1 MQIKKTCSLII
12 ATLFIVVGVSC
23 SNGDSPDGPD
33 MPVTPVG
40 QTVFMFFPWSNS
52 LLSDF
57 RRTVEDMQTVVAQ
70 RSMKDERVMVFMATS
85 EREAVLFELK
95 KHNGRCLT
103 DTLRRYSDRPFTSR
117 QWLTSL
123 FSEVMTLAPASRYGM
138 VVGCHGL
145 AWVPVQGQR
154 NARKRLGSQERIDEG
169 DNLYKEER
177 IDEGDNLYKEE
188 KIDEEELYKEELYK
202 EQKLLEEE
210 RLERKKQGLSKDQPQ
225 PNDLMHFEV
234 QGPVTTRF
242 IGGTYP
248 ETQIETTDLAD
259 AMADAGFHT
268 EYILFDACYMSS
280 VEVAY
285 ELKDVTHYLIASPT
299 EVISYGFPY
308 ITMGKH
314 LLGTPN
320 YKGIADS
327 FISFY
332 STYYL
337 PYGTVAVTDCTQL
350 DALAAI
356 AQQINAAAEEPTNA
370 ASAKQIN
377 AAAEGKL
384 NTATSGKSA
393 PNGVQIMDGYSP
405 TLFYDLGH
413 LMSLKNAGT
422 VLTTAFAEQLD
433 KTVPYKGHTDQ
444 YFTALK
450 DAPIDIKHYSG
461 LNTSQGSLNRMADRL
476 SETAWH
482 KATN

>member
-1 MQIKKTCSLII
+1 M
-12 ATLFIVVGVSC
+12 VGVSC

-33 MPVTPVG
+33 VPVTPVG

-70 RSMKDERVMVFMATS
+70 RSMKDERIMVFMATS

-95 KHNGRCLT
+95 KQNGRCLT

-154 NARKRLGSQERIDEG
+154 NAQKRLGSQERIDEE

-177 IDEGDNLYKEE
+177 IDKEGE
-188 KIDEEELYKEELYK
+188 
-202 EQKLLEEE
+202 
-210 RLERKKQGLSKDQPQ
+210 

-299 EVISYGFPY
+299 EVLSYGFPY

-320 YKGIADS
+320 YKGIVDS

-332 STYYL
+332 SSYNL

-356 AQQINAAAEEPTNA
+356 AQQINAAA
-370 ASAKQIN
+370 
-377 AAAEGKL
+377 AEQL
-384 NTATSGKSA
+384 V

-413 LMSLKNAGT
+413 LMSLKDAGT
-422 VLTTAFAEQLD
+422 VLTAAFAEQIE
-433 KTVPYKGHTDQ
+433 KTVPYKGHTGQ
-444 YFTALK
+444 YFTTLK
-450 DAPIDIKHYSG
+450 DAPVDIKHYSG
-461 LNTSQGSLNRMADRL
+461 LNTSQGSLNHMADRL
-476 SETAWH
+476 SETAWY

>member
-33 MPVTPVG
+33 VPVTPVG

-70 RSMKDERVMVFMATS
+70 RSMKDERIMVFMATS

-95 KHNGRCLT
+95 KQNGRCLT

-123 FSEVMTLAPASRYGM
+123 FSEIMTLAPASRYGM

-154 NARKRLGSQERIDEG
+154 NARKRLGSQERIDEE
-169 DNLYKEER
+169 DNLYK
-177 IDEGDNLYKEE
+177 KE
-188 KIDEEELYKEELYK
+188 KIDKEGE
-202 EQKLLEEE
+202 
-210 RLERKKQGLSKDQPQ
+210 

-299 EVISYGFPY
+299 EVLSYGFPY

-320 YKGIADS
+320 YKGIVDS

-332 STYYL
+332 SSYNL

-356 AQQINAAAEEPTNA
+356 AQQINAAATE
-370 ASAKQIN
+370 Q
-377 AAAEGKL
+377 L
-384 NTATSGKSA
+384 V

-413 LMSLKNAGT
+413 LMSLKDAGT
-422 VLTTAFAEQLD
+422 VLTAAFAEQIE
-433 KTVPYKGHTDQ
+433 KTVPYKGHTGQ
-444 YFTALK
+444 YFTTLK
-450 DAPIDIKHYSG
+450 DAPVDIKHYSG
-461 LNTSQGSLNRMADRL
+461 LTTSQGSLNHMADRL
-476 SETAWH
+476 SETAWY

>member
-1 MQIKKTCSLII
+1 M
-12 ATLFIVVGVSC
+12 VGVSC

-33 MPVTPVG
+33 APVTPVG

-70 RSMKDERVMVFMATS
+70 RSMKDERIMVFMATS

-95 KHNGRCLT
+95 KQNGRCLT

-154 NARKRLGSQERIDEG
+154 NARKRLGSQERIDE
-169 DNLYKEER
+169 E
-177 IDEGDNLYKEE
+177 DNLYKEE
-188 KIDEEELYKEELYK
+188 KIDKE
-202 EQKLLEEE
+202 
-210 RLERKKQGLSKDQPQ
+210 GD
-225 PNDLMHFEV
+225 DLMHFEV

-259 AMADAGFHT
+259 AMADAGLHT

-299 EVISYGFPY
+299 EVLSYGFPY
-308 ITMGKH
+308 TTMGKH

-320 YKGIADS
+320 YKCIVDS

-332 STYYL
+332 SSYNL

-356 AQQINAAAEEPTNA
+356 AQQINAAATEQINVAAAEQINVAAAEPTNA
-370 ASAKQIN
+370 AS
-377 AAAEGKL
+377 EGKL
-384 NTATSGKSA
+384 NTARSGKNV

-413 LMSLKNAGT
+413 LMSLKDAGT
-422 VLTTAFAEQLD
+422 VLTAAFAEQLG
-433 KTVPYKGHTDQ
+433 KTVPYKGHTSQ

-461 LNTSQGSLNRMADRL
+461 LNTSQGSLNHMADRL
-476 SETAWH
+476 SETAWY

>member
-1 MQIKKTCSLII
+1 M
-12 ATLFIVVGVSC
+12 VGVSC
-23 SNGDSPDGPD
+23 SNGDSPDGPN

-40 QTVFMFFPWSNS
+40 QTVFMFFPWSNN

-70 RSMKDERVMVFMATS
+70 RSMKDERIMVFMATS

-95 KHNGRCLT
+95 KQNGRCLT
-103 DTLRRYSDRPFTSR
+103 DTLRHYSDRPFTSR

-154 NARKRLGSQERIDEG
+154 NARKRLGSQERIDEE

-177 IDEGDNLYKEE
+177 LDKEGLYKEE
-188 KIDEEELYKEELYK
+188 RIDKEGE
-202 EQKLLEEE
+202 
-210 RLERKKQGLSKDQPQ
+210 

-299 EVISYGFPY
+299 EVLSYGFPY

-332 STYYL
+332 SSYNL

-356 AQQINAAAEEPTNA
+356 AQQINAAA
-370 ASAKQIN
+370 
-377 AAAEGKL
+377 AEQL
-384 NTATSGKSA
+384 V

-413 LMSLKNAGT
+413 LMSLKDAGT
-422 VLTTAFAEQLD
+422 VLTAAFAEQLE
-433 KTVPYKGHTDQ
+433 KTVPYKGHTGQ
-444 YFTALK
+444 YFTTLK
-450 DAPIDIKHYSG
+450 DAPVDIKHYSG
-461 LNTSQGSLNRMADRL
+461 LNTSQGSLNHMADRL
-476 SETAWH
+476 SETAWY

>member
-1 MQIKKTCSLII
+1 M
-12 ATLFIVVGVSC
+12 VGVSC
-23 SNGDSPDGPD
+23 SNSDSPDGPD
-33 MPVTPVG
+33 VPVTPVG

-70 RSMKDERVMVFMATS
+70 RSMKDERIMVFMATS

-95 KHNGRCLT
+95 KQNGRCLT

-123 FSEVMTLAPASRYGM
+123 FSEIMTLAPASRYGM
-138 VVGCHGL
+138 VVGCHGM

-154 NARKRLGSQERIDEG
+154 NARKRLGSQERIDE
-169 DNLYKEER
+169 E
-177 IDEGDNLYKEE
+177 DNLYKEE
-188 KIDEEELYKEELYK
+188 KIDKEGE
-202 EQKLLEEE
+202 
-210 RLERKKQGLSKDQPQ
+210 

-299 EVISYGFPY
+299 EVLSYGFPY

-320 YKGIADS
+320 YKGIVDS

-332 STYYL
+332 SSYNL

-356 AQQINAAAEEPTNA
+356 AQQINAAATE
-370 ASAKQIN
+370 Q
-377 AAAEGKL
+377 L
-384 NTATSGKSA
+384 V

-413 LMSLKNAGT
+413 LMSLKDAGT
-422 VLTTAFAEQLD
+422 VLTAAFAEQLE
-433 KTVPYKGHTDQ
+433 KTVPYKGHTGQ
-444 YFTALK
+444 YFTTLK
-450 DAPIDIKHYSG
+450 DAPVDIKHYSG
-461 LNTSQGSLNRMADRL
+461 LNTSQGSLNHMADRL
-476 SETAWH
+476 SETAWY

>member
-1 MQIKKTCSLII
+1 MQIKKFCSLII

-33 MPVTPVG
+33 VPVTPVG
-40 QTVFMFFPWSNS
+40 QTVFMFFPWSNN

-70 RSMKDERVMVFMATS
+70 RSMKDERIMVFMATS

-95 KHNGRCLT
+95 KQNGRCLT
-103 DTLRRYSDRPFTSR
+103 DTLQRYSDRPFTSR

-145 AWVPVQGQR
+145 AWVPVQGQQ
-154 NARKRLGSQERIDEG
+154 NVRKRLGSQERIDE
-169 DNLYKEER
+169 E
-177 IDEGDNLYKEE
+177 DNLYKEE
-188 KIDEEELYKEELYK
+188 KIDKEGLYKEERIDK
-202 EQKLLEEE
+202 E
-210 RLERKKQGLSKDQPQ
+210 GD
-225 PNDLMHFEV
+225 DLMHFEV

-259 AMADAGFHT
+259 AMADAGLHT

-299 EVISYGFPY
+299 EVLSYGFPY

-332 STYYL
+332 SSYNL

-356 AQQINAAAEEPTNA
+356 AQQINAAATE
-370 ASAKQIN
+370 QIN
-377 AAAEGKL
+377 AATAEPTNGASEGKL
-384 NTATSGKSA
+384 NTARSGKNV

-413 LMSLKNAGT
+413 LMSLKDAGT
-422 VLTTAFAEQLD
+422 VLTAAFAEQLD
-433 KTVPYKGHTDQ
+433 KTVPYKGHTGQ

-450 DAPIDIKHYSG
+450 DTPVDIKHYSG
-461 LNTSQGSLNRMADRL
+461 LNTSQGSLNHMADRL
-476 SETAWH
+476 SETAWY

>member
-1 MQIKKTCSLII
+1 MHIRKICDFII

-23 SNGDSPDGPD
+23 SNGDSPGGPD
-33 MPVTPVG
+33 VPVTPVG

-57 RRTVEDMQTVVAQ
+57 RRTVEDMQTVVAE
-70 RSMKDERVMVFMATS
+70 RSMKNERIMVFMATS

-95 KHNGRCLT
+95 KQNGRCLT

-154 NARKRLGSQERIDEG
+154 NAQKRLGSQERIDEE
-169 DNLYKEER
+169 DNLYKKER
-177 IDEGDNLYKEE
+177 IDKEGD
-188 KIDEEELYKEELYK
+188 
-202 EQKLLEEE
+202 
-210 RLERKKQGLSKDQPQ
+210 
-225 PNDLMHFEV
+225 DLMHFEV

-248 ETQIETTDLAD
+248 ETQIETTDLAN
-259 AMADAGFHT
+259 AMANAGFHT

-299 EVISYGFPY
+299 EVLSYGFPY

-332 STYYL
+332 SSYNL

-356 AQQINAAAEEPTNA
+356 AQQINAAA
-370 ASAKQIN
+370 
-377 AAAEGKL
+377 AEQL
-384 NTATSGKSA
+384 V

-413 LMSLKNAGT
+413 LMSLKDAGT
-422 VLTTAFAEQLD
+422 VLTAAFAEQLE
-433 KTVPYKGHTDQ
+433 KTVPYKGHTGQ
-444 YFTALK
+444 YFTTLK
-450 DAPIDIKHYSG
+450 DAPVDIKHYSG
-461 LNTSQGSLNRMADRL
+461 LNTSQGSLNHMADRL
-476 SETAWH
+476 SETAWY

>member
-1 MQIKKTCSLII
+1 M
-12 ATLFIVVGVSC
+12 VGVSC

-33 MPVTPVG
+33 APVTPVG

-57 RRTVEDMQTVVAQ
+57 RRTVEDMQTVVAE
-70 RSMKDERVMVFMATS
+70 RSMKDERIMVFMATS

-95 KHNGRCLT
+95 KQNGRCLT
-103 DTLRRYSDRPFTSR
+103 DTLRHYSDRPFTSR

-154 NARKRLGSQERIDEG
+154 NARKRLGSQERIDEE

-177 IDEGDNLYKEE
+177 LDKEGLYKEE
-188 KIDEEELYKEELYK
+188 RIDKEGE
-202 EQKLLEEE
+202 
-210 RLERKKQGLSKDQPQ
+210 

-259 AMADAGFHT
+259 AMADAGLHT
-268 EYILFDACYMSS
+268 DYILFDACYMSS

-299 EVISYGFPY
+299 EVLSYGFPY

-332 STYYL
+332 SSYNL

-356 AQQINAAAEEPTNA
+356 AQQINAAA
-370 ASAKQIN
+370 
-377 AAAEGKL
+377 AEQL
-384 NTATSGKSA
+384 V

-413 LMSLKNAGT
+413 LMSLKDAGT
-422 VLTTAFAEQLD
+422 VLTAAFAEQLE
-433 KTVPYKGHTDQ
+433 KTVPYKGHTGQ
-444 YFTALK
+444 YFTTLK
-450 DAPIDIKHYSG
+450 DAPVDIKHYSG
-461 LNTSQGSLNRMADRL
+461 LNTSQGSLNHMADRL
-476 SETAWH
+476 SETAWY

>member
-1 MQIKKTCSLII
+1 MQIKKFCNFII

-33 MPVTPVG
+33 VPVTPVG
-40 QTVFMFFPWSNS
+40 QTVFMFFPWSNN

-70 RSMKDERVMVFMATS
+70 RSMKDERIMVFMATS

-95 KHNGRCLT
+95 KQNGRCLT

-138 VVGCHGL
+138 VVGCHGM

-154 NARKRLGSQERIDEG
+154 NARKRLGSQERIDEE
-169 DNLYKEER
+169 DN
-177 IDEGDNLYKEE
+177 IYKEE
-188 KIDEEELYKEELYK
+188 KIDEEGE
-202 EQKLLEEE
+202 
-210 RLERKKQGLSKDQPQ
+210 

-259 AMADAGFHT
+259 AMADAGLHT

-299 EVISYGFPY
+299 EVLSYGFPY
-308 ITMGKH
+308 TTMGKH

-320 YKGIADS
+320 YKGIVDS

-332 STYYL
+332 SSYNL
-337 PYGTVAVTDCTQL
+337 PYGTVAVTDCTQI

-356 AQQINAAAEEPTNA
+356 AQQINAAATEPTNA

-384 NTATSGKSA
+384 NTARSGKNV

-413 LMSLKNAGT
+413 LMSLKDAGT
-422 VLTTAFAEQLD
+422 VLTVAFAEQLE
-433 KTVPYKGHTDQ
+433 KTVPYKGHTGQ

-450 DAPIDIKHYSG
+450 DAPVDIKHYSG
-461 LNTSQGSLNRMADRL
+461 LNTSQGSLNHMADRL
-476 SETAWH
+476 SETAWY

>member
-33 MPVTPVG
+33 VPVTPVG

-57 RRTVEDMQTVVAQ
+57 KRTVEDMQTVVAQ
-70 RSMKDERVMVFMATS
+70 RSMKDERIMVFMATS

-95 KHNGRCLT
+95 KQNGRCLT

-154 NARKRLGSQERIDEG
+154 NAQKRLGSQERIDEE
-169 DNLYKEER
+169 DNLYKKER
-177 IDEGDNLYKEE
+177 IDKEGD
-188 KIDEEELYKEELYK
+188 
-202 EQKLLEEE
+202 
-210 RLERKKQGLSKDQPQ
+210 
-225 PNDLMHFEV
+225 DLMHFEV

-248 ETQIETTDLAD
+248 ETQIETTNLAD

-299 EVISYGFPY
+299 EVLSYGFPY

-320 YKGIADS
+320 YKGIVDS

-332 STYYL
+332 SSYNL

-356 AQQINAAAEEPTNA
+356 AQQINAADAE
-370 ASAKQIN
+370 Q
-377 AAAEGKL
+377 L
-384 NTATSGKSA
+384 V

-413 LMSLKNAGT
+413 LMSLKDAGT
-422 VLTTAFAEQLD
+422 VLTAAFAEQLE
-433 KTVPYKGHTDQ
+433 KTVPYKGHTGQ
-444 YFTALK
+444 YFTTLK
-450 DAPIDIKHYSG
+450 DAPVDIKHYSG
-461 LNTSQGSLNRMADRL
+461 LNTSQGSLNHMADRL
-476 SETAWH
+476 SETAWY

>member
-1 MQIKKTCSLII
+1 MQIKKICDFII

-33 MPVTPVG
+33 VPVMPVG

-70 RSMKDERVMVFMATS
+70 RSMKNERIMVFMATS

-95 KHNGRCLT
+95 KQNGRCLT

-154 NARKRLGSQERIDEG
+154 NTRKRLSSQERIDE
-169 DNLYKEER
+169 E
-177 IDEGDNLYKEE
+177 DNLYKEE
-188 KIDEEELYKEELYK
+188 KIEEEDNLYKEENIDKEGLYK
-202 EQKLLEEE
+202 KE
-210 RLERKKQGLSKDQPQ
+210 RIDKEGE

-259 AMADAGFHT
+259 AMADAGLHT

-299 EVISYGFPY
+299 EVLSYGFPY

-320 YKGIADS
+320 YKGIVDS

-332 STYYL
+332 SSYNL

-356 AQQINAAAEEPTNA
+356 AQQINAAAEA
-370 ASAKQIN
+370 Q
-377 AAAEGKL
+377 L
-384 NTATSGKSA
+384 V

-413 LMSLKNAGT
+413 LMSLKDAGT
-422 VLTTAFAEQLD
+422 VLTAAFAEQLD
-433 KTVPYKGHTDQ
+433 KTVPYKGHTGQ

-450 DAPIDIKHYSG
+450 DEPVDIKHYSG
-461 LNTSQGSLNRMADRL
+461 LNTSQGSLNHMADRF
-476 SETAWH
+476 SETAWY

>member
-1 MQIKKTCSLII
+1 M
-12 ATLFIVVGVSC
+12 VGVSC
-23 SNGDSPDGPD
+23 SNGDSPDGPE
-33 MPVTPVG
+33 MPITPVG

-70 RSMKDERVMVFMATS
+70 RSMKDERIMVFMATS

-95 KHNGRCLT
+95 KQNGRCLT

-154 NARKRLGSQERIDEG
+154 NARKKLGSQEKIDEE

-177 IDEGDNLYKEE
+177 IDKEGE
-188 KIDEEELYKEELYK
+188 
-202 EQKLLEEE
+202 
-210 RLERKKQGLSKDQPQ
+210 

-299 EVISYGFPY
+299 EVLSYGFPY

-320 YKGIADS
+320 YKGIVDS

-332 STYYL
+332 SSYNL

-356 AQQINAAAEEPTNA
+356 AQQINAADAE
-370 ASAKQIN
+370 Q
-377 AAAEGKL
+377 L
-384 NTATSGKSA
+384 V
-393 PNGVQIMDGYSP
+393 PNGVQTMDGYSP

-413 LMSLKNAGT
+413 LMSLKDAGT
-422 VLTTAFAEQLD
+422 VLTAAFAEQIE
-433 KTVPYKGHTDQ
+433 KTVPYKGHTGQ
-444 YFTALK
+444 YFTTLK
-450 DAPIDIKHYSG
+450 DAPVDIKHYSG
-461 LNTSQGSLNRMADRL
+461 LNTSQGSLNHMADRL
-476 SETAWH
+476 SETAWY

>member
-1 MQIKKTCSLII
+1 M
-12 ATLFIVVGVSC
+12 VGVSC
-23 SNGDSPDGPD
+23 SSGDNPDGPD
-33 MPVTPVG
+33 VPVTPVG

-70 RSMKDERVMVFMATS
+70 RSMKDERIMVFMATS

-95 KHNGRCLT
+95 KQNGRCLT

-154 NARKRLGSQERIDEG
+154 NARKRQGSQERIDEE

-177 IDEGDNLYKEE
+177 IDKEGD
-188 KIDEEELYKEELYK
+188 
-202 EQKLLEEE
+202 
-210 RLERKKQGLSKDQPQ
+210 
-225 PNDLMHFEV
+225 DLMHFEV

-299 EVISYGFPY
+299 EVLSYGFPY

-332 STYYL
+332 SSYNL

-356 AQQINAAAEEPTNA
+356 AQQINAAA
-370 ASAKQIN
+370 
-377 AAAEGKL
+377 AEQL
-384 NTATSGKSA
+384 V

-413 LMSLKNAGT
+413 LMSLKDAGT
-422 VLTTAFAEQLD
+422 VLTAAFAEQLE
-433 KTVPYKGHTDQ
+433 KTVPYKGNTGQ

-450 DAPIDIKHYSG
+450 DAPVDIKHYSG
-461 LNTSQGSLNRMADRL
+461 LNTSQGSLNHMADRL

>member
-33 MPVTPVG
+33 APVTPVG

-70 RSMKDERVMVFMATS
+70 RSMKDERIMVFMATS

-95 KHNGRCLT
+95 KQNGRCFT
-103 DTLRRYSDRPFTSR
+103 DTLQHYSDRPFTSR

-154 NARKRLGSQERIDEG
+154 SARKRLGSQERIDE
-169 DNLYKEER
+169 E
-177 IDEGDNLYKEE
+177 DNLYKEE
-188 KIDEEELYKEELYK
+188 KIDKEGLYKEERINK
-202 EQKLLEEE
+202 EGE
-210 RLERKKQGLSKDQPQ
+210 

-248 ETQIETTDLAD
+248 ETQIETTDLAE

-299 EVISYGFPY
+299 EVLSYGFPY

-320 YKGIADS
+320 YKGIVDS

-332 STYYL
+332 SSYYL

-356 AQQINAAAEEPTNA
+356 AQQINAAATE
-370 ASAKQIN
+370 Q
-377 AAAEGKL
+377 L
-384 NTATSGKSA
+384 A

-413 LMSLKNAGT
+413 LMSLKDAGT
-422 VLTTAFAEQLD
+422 VLTAAFAEQLD
-433 KTVPYKGHTDQ
+433 KTVPYKGHTGQ
-444 YFTALK
+444 YFTTLK
-450 DAPIDIKHYSG
+450 DAPVDIKHYSG
-461 LNTSQGSLNRMADRL
+461 LNTSQGSLNHMADRL
-476 SETAWH
+476 SETAWY